1 MLDFEELERLN
12 DRSRSI
18 NGPMKAI
25 YIKCVDGE
33 DMPYI
38 TYRMVN
44 SKSKGYDTI
53 PVLNFVAKLA
63 TMEFYAV
70 NIENLSE
77 LFGCYDITGIEL
89 SIKASYSST
98 AGLLYVSAFDALI
111 ATFLTYELLEDD
123 AVENMIKKVAEACQY
138 YRIPIGVHGK
148 DIIENEINRCISEEF
163 NAEKPMPIGEYR
175 ISKWLMADKLFDIE

>member
-1 MLDFEELERLN
+1 MLNFDELERLN

-25 YIKCVDGE
+25 YIKSVDGE
-33 DMPYI
+33 DMPYL

-44 SKSKGYDTI
+44 AKSKGYDRI
-53 PVLNFVAKLA
+53 SVLTFVAKLA

-70 NIENLSE
+70 NIECLGE
-77 LFGCYDITGIEL
+77 MFDCYDIVGAEL

-98 AGLLYVSAFDALI
+98 AGLLYVSAFDALM
-111 ATFLTYELLEDD
+111 ATFPTYELMEDD
-123 AVENMIKKVAEACQY
+123 AVENMIKKVTDACQY
-138 YRIPIGVHGK
+138 HRIPLGVNGK
-148 DIIENEINRCISEEF
+148 AIIENEINRCINDEV

>member
-1 MLDFEELERLN
+1 MLNFDELKQLN

-25 YIKCVDGE
+25 FIKCVDGE
-33 DMPYI
+33 GAPYI
-38 TYRMVN
+38 TYRTVN
-44 SKSKGYDTI
+44 AKSKGYDRI
-53 PVLNFVAKLA
+53 PILNFVAKLA

-70 NIENLSE
+70 NIESLGE
-77 LFGCYDITGIEL
+77 MFDCYDIVGAEL

-138 YRIPIGVHGK
+138 YRIPLGVHGK